1 MGGGAGVT
9 GGGVSEEE
17 VERIVEEVVRGRIK
31 MFDDEKNQQIA
42 KLEEFVKGE
51 IGKIKASGKK
61 SEEGNVK
68 DIKS

>member
-1 MGGGAGVT
+1 
-9 GGGVSEEE
+9 
-17 VERIVEEVVRGRIK
+17 
-31 MFDDEKNQQIA
+31 
-42 KLEEFVKGE
+42 LEEFVKGE

>member
-31 MFDDEKNQQIA
+31 MFDDEKN
-42 KLEEFVKGE
+42 
-51 IGKIKASGKK
+51 
-61 SEEGNVK
+61 
-68 DIKS
+68 